1 MKNYEKIMINS
12 FVDYVEIQEKE
23 RERKRRRG
31 GEKAEPFTNSQHLHL
46 SAGVGKDSFS
56 WYSS

>member
-1 MKNYEKIMINS
+1 MINS